1 MLKATIIYLPGSAG
15 SMLYK
20 TLTLSEKTITGT
32 RGQDPEEYNKKLSA
46 REKFSR
52 YMTWDS
58 KDWKTQERKDRLGYA
73 DGCTDFYHYE
83 NCDLWTIDSW
93 HPQEFFNQ
101 YTQKTLWG
109 EKFYEKVVSIQVGT
123 EHKEFLLA
131 NQTAKGYSL
140 DFDQEYQYLDTLC
153 SMFGN
158 ILLTIPF
165 DSFFDRTQ
173 YLNEIAR
180 LDTELDLELDL
191 NLVGDLWE
199 LWFKESL
206 LIWKK

>member
-32 RGQDPEEYNKKLSA
+32 KGQDLEEYNKKLTA
-46 REKFSR
+46 QEKFTR

-58 KDWKTQERKDRLGYA
+58 TDWKTQERKDLLSYA
-73 DGCTDFYHYE
+73 DGQIDFYHYE
-83 NCDLWTIDSW
+83 DCDLWTIDSW

-109 EKFYEKVVSIQVGT
+109 EKFYENVILIQVGL
-123 EHKEFLLA
+123 EHKEFLLV
-131 NQTAKGYSL
+131 NQTAKEYSL
-140 DFDQEYQYLDTLC
+140 DFDQEYQCLDLLTG
-153 SMFGN
+153 MFGN

-165 DSFFDRTQ
+165 DSFFVKNQ

-191 NLVGDLWE
+191 DLVGDLWD
-199 LWFKESL
+199 LWFKESS

>member
-32 RGQDPEEYNKKLSA
+32 KGQDLEEYNKKLTA
-46 REKFSR
+46 QEKFSR
-52 YMTWDS
+52 YITWDS
-58 KDWKTQERKDRLGYA
+58 TDWKTQERKDLLGYVN
-73 DGCTDFYHYE
+73 GRIDFHHYE
-83 NCDLWTIDSW
+83 ESDLWTIDSW
-93 HPQEFFNQ
+93 HPLEFHNQ

-109 EKFYEKVVSIQVGT
+109 EKFYENVISIQVGP

-131 NQTAKGYSL
+131 NQTAKRYSL
-140 DFDQEYQYLDTLC
+140 DFDKEYQCLNILC
-153 SMFGN
+153 GIFGN

-165 DSFFDRTQ
+165 DSFFNKIQ
-173 YLNEIAR
+173 YLDQISK
-180 LDTELDLELDL
+180 LDTELYLELNLDL
-191 NLVGDLWE
+191 VEDLWE
-199 LWFKESL
+199 HWFKESL